1 MRQLIAVSIF
11 TQRGNHERPTMSNI
25 FQYFKDA
32 RAELGRVTWP
42 SREQVIEG
50 TQAVLVFVI
59 ALTVVVYLYDLIF
72 GNLIKLVLP

>member
-1 MRQLIAVSIF
+1 MNGLV
-11 TQRGNHERPTMSNI
+11 
-25 FQYFKDA
+25 QYFKDA

-59 ALTVVVYLYDLIF
+59 ALSIVVYLYDLIF
-72 GNLIKLVLP
+72 GQLVKLALP

>member
-1 MRQLIAVSIF
+1 MNGLV
-11 TQRGNHERPTMSNI
+11 
-25 FQYFKDA
+25 QYFKDA

-59 ALTVVVYLYDLIF
+59 ALSIVVYLYDLIF
-72 GNLIKLVLP
+72 GQLVKLVLP

>member
-1 MRQLIAVSIF
+1 MNGLV
-11 TQRGNHERPTMSNI
+11 
-25 FQYFKDA
+25 QYFKDA

-50 TQAVLVFVI
+50 TQAVLVFVV
-59 ALTVVVYLYDLIF
+59 ALTVVIYLYDLIF

>member
-1 MRQLIAVSIF
+1 MNGLV
-11 TQRGNHERPTMSNI
+11 
-25 FQYFKDA
+25 QYFIDA

-59 ALTVVVYLYDLIF
+59 ALSIVVYLYDLIF
-72 GNLIKLVLP
+72 GQLVKLALP

>member
-1 MRQLIAVSIF
+1 MNGLV
-11 TQRGNHERPTMSNI
+11 
-25 FQYFKDA
+25 QYFKDA

-59 ALTVVVYLYDLIF
+59 GLSLVVYLYDLIF
-72 GNLIKLVLP
+72 GDLARLVLP

>member
-1 MRQLIAVSIF
+1 MNGLV
-11 TQRGNHERPTMSNI
+11 
-25 FQYFKDA
+25 QYFKDA

-50 TQAVLVFVI
+50 TQAVLVFVV
-59 ALTVVVYLYDLIF
+59 ALTVVIYLYDLLF

>member
-1 MRQLIAVSIF
+1 MNGLV
-11 TQRGNHERPTMSNI
+11 
-25 FQYFKDA
+25 QYFKDA

-50 TQAVLVFVI
+50 TQAVLVFVV

>member
-1 MRQLIAVSIF
+1 MNGLV
-11 TQRGNHERPTMSNI
+11 
-25 FQYFKDA
+25 QYFKDA